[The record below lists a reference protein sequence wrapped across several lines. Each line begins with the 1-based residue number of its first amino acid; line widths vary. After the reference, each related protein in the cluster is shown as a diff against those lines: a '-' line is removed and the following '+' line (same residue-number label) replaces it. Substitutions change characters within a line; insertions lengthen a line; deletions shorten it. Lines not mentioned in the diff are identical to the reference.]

1 MSVAQDKY
9 RELSD
14 SKIRININDAFYLGI
29 IHSLFYGYMSPFQKQ
44 IVSSLRAEEEQEN
57 QHLLNDCSVGIKVG
71 SFINNILLLFWYSF
85 TPQ

>member
-29 IHSLFYGYMSPFQKQ
+29 IHSLFYGYMSLFQKQ
-44 IVSSLRAEEEQEN
+44 ILSSLIAEEEQEN

-71 SFINNILLLFWYSF
+71 SFINNILFWYSF